1 MFIKDRSFYKKVLT
15 IAIPITLQSLITFAI
30 NMMDTVMVGSLGE
43 IPLSAASLSGQ
54 IFFITTILCFGIGGG
69 GAVLTSQFWGK
80 NDKETPLWMGKKM
93 HELISQSSLI
103 VFKDGDH
110 FAYYQEYARFCFIV
124 KEFLE
129 GLDL

>member
-80 NDKETPLWMGKKM
+80 MIKNLFQK
-93 HELISQSSLI
+93 H
-103 VFKDGDH
+103 
-110 FAYYQEYARFCFIV
+110 YQ
-124 KEFLE
+124 L
-129 GLDL
+129 LLN